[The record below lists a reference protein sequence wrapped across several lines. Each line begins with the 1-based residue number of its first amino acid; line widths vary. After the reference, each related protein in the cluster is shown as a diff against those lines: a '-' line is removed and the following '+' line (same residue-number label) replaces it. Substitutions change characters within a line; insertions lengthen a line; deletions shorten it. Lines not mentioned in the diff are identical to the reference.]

1 MKSVYGQFC
10 PVAVASEIFAER
22 WTPVILRELVL
33 GSRGF
38 NEIHRGVPRISRA
51 LLAKRL
57 RELAAAGIVESTGGG
72 YRLTEAGHEL
82 GEVVKRLGEW
92 GARWTAP
99 VRRDRLDA
107 KLLTW
112 DMRRRIAVDQLPDR
126 RVVVRFD
133 FRGVPAEHK
142 APRTYWLVM
151 ERPEVD
157 LCIIE
162 PGFEV
167 DLFVDADLAAFARV
181 WLGELPI
188 RQAIRE
194 GAINL
199 NGDRHA
205 VRQFPSWL
213 LLSTLAAVPRAGETM
228 QRRVA

>member
-33 GSRGF
+33 GSRRF
-38 NEIHRGVPRISRA
+38 NDIQRGVPKISRA
-51 LLAKRL
+51 LLVKRL
-57 RELAAAGIVESTGGG
+57 RELALHGIITNAGGDYT
-72 YRLTEAGHEL
+72 LTEAGQEL
-82 GEVVKRLGEW
+82 GEVVVHLGTW

-99 VRRDRLDA
+99 ARRDRLDA

-112 DMRRRIAVDQLPDR
+112 DMRRRIALDRLPEK

-133 FRGVPAEHK
+133 FRGVPAGHK
-142 APRTYWLVM
+142 APKTYWLVL

-167 DLFVDADLAAFARV
+167 DVFVDADLAALTKV
-181 WLGELPI
+181 WLGEVPI

-194 GAINL
+194 GGIKLA
-199 NGDRHA
+199 GDRQG
-205 VRQFPSWL
+205 VRDFPSWL
-213 LLSTLAAVPRAGETM
+213 LLSTLAAVPRAAEAL

>member
-33 GSRGF
+33 GSRRF
-38 NEIHRGVPRISRA
+38 NDIQRGVPKISRA
-51 LLAKRL
+51 LLVKRL
-57 RELAAAGIVESTGGG
+57 RELVAHGIIDSGNGE
-72 YRLTEAGHEL
+72 YRLTEAGQEL
-82 GEVVKRLGEW
+82 GEVVVHLGTW

-99 VRRDRLDA
+99 ARRDRLDA

-112 DMRRRIAVDQLPDR
+112 DMRRRIAVDRLPEK

-133 FRGVPAEHK
+133 FRGVPVGHK
-142 APRTYWLVM
+142 APKTYWLVL

-167 DLFVDADLAAFARV
+167 DVFVDADLASLTRV
-181 WLGELPI
+181 WLGEVPI

-194 GAINL
+194 GGIKL
-199 NGDRHA
+199 TGDRQG
-205 VRQFPSWL
+205 VRDFPSWL
-213 LLSTLAAVPRAGETM
+213 LLSTLAAVPRAAEGL

>member
-33 GSRGF
+33 GSRRF
-38 NEIHRGVPRISRA
+38 NDIQRGVPRISRA
-51 LLAKRL
+51 LLVKRL
-57 RELAAAGIVESTGGG
+57 RELAAHGVISSAGGE
-72 YRLTEAGHEL
+72 YRLTVAGQEL
-82 GEVVKRLGEW
+82 GEVVVHLGTW

-107 KLLTW
+107 KLLMW
-112 DMRRRIAVDQLPDR
+112 DMRRRIALERLPEK

-133 FRGVPAEHK
+133 FRGVPAGHK
-142 APRTYWLVM
+142 APKTYWLVM

-157 LCIIE
+157 LCILE

-167 DLFVDADLAAFARV
+167 DVYVDADLAALSRV
-181 WLGELPI
+181 WLGEIPI

-194 GAINL
+194 GGINL
-199 NGDRHA
+199 NGERQA
-205 VRQFPSWL
+205 VRDFPSWL
-213 LLSTLAAVPRAGETM
+213 LLSTLAAVPRPADAI

>member
-1 MKSVYGQFC
+1 MKSRYGQFC

-22 WTPVILRELVL
+22 WTPIILRELVL

-57 RELAAAGIVESTGGG
+57 RDLTASGVIEAMDGG
-72 YRLTEAGHEL
+72 YRLTDAGQEL

-99 VRRDRLDA
+99 VQRDRLDA
-107 KLLTW
+107 RLLTW
-112 DMRRRIAVDQLPDR
+112 DMRRRFDLERLPEK

-133 FRGVPAEHK
+133 FRGVPQGHK
-142 APRTYWLVM
+142 APRTYWFVL

-157 LCIIE
+157 LCFTE

-167 DLFVDADLAAFARV
+167 DLFVDADLASFARV
-181 WLGELPI
+181 WLGDVPM

-194 GAINL
+194 GAIKL
-199 NGDRHA
+199 SGARDA
-205 VRQFPSWL
+205 VRDFPSWL
-213 LLSTLAAVPRAGETM
+213 LLSTLAAVPRPGETS

>member
-33 GSRGF
+33 GSRRF
-38 NEIHRGVPRISRA
+38 NDIQRGVPKISRA
-51 LLAKRL
+51 LLVKRL
-57 RELAAAGIVESTGGG
+57 RELVAHGIIDSGNGE
-72 YRLTEAGHEL
+72 YRLTEAGQEL
-82 GEVVKRLGEW
+82 GEVVVHLGTW

-99 VRRDRLDA
+99 ARRDRLDA

-112 DMRRRIAVDQLPDR
+112 DMRRRIALDRLPEK

-133 FRGVPAEHK
+133 FRGVPAGHK
-142 APRTYWLVM
+142 APKTYWLVLQ
-151 ERPEVD
+151 RPDVD
-157 LCIIE
+157 LCIID

-167 DLFVDADLAAFARV
+167 DIFVDADLASLTKV
-181 WLGELPI
+181 WLGEVPI

-194 GAINL
+194 GGIKL
-199 NGDRHA
+199 TGDRQG
-205 VRQFPSWL
+205 VRDFPSWL
-213 LLSTLAAVPRAGETM
+213 LLSTLAAVPRAAEAL

>member
-33 GSRGF
+33 GSRRF
-38 NEIHRGVPRISRA
+38 NDIQRGVPRISRA
-51 LLAKRL
+51 LLVKRL
-57 RELAAAGIVESTGGG
+57 RELAAHGVISAAGGE
-72 YRLTEAGHEL
+72 YRLTEAGQEL
-82 GEVVKRLGEW
+82 GEVVVHLGTW

-107 KLLTW
+107 KLLIW
-112 DMRRRIAVDQLPDR
+112 DMRRRIALERLPEK

-133 FRGVPAEHK
+133 FRGVPAGHK
-142 APRTYWLVM
+142 APKTYWLVL

-167 DLFVDADLAAFARV
+167 DMYVDADLASFTRV
-181 WLGELPI
+181 WLGEVPI
-188 RQAIRE
+188 RQAIRD
-194 GAINL
+194 GDIKL
-199 NGDRHA
+199 NGE
-205 VRQFPSWL
+205 RQSVKDFPSWL
-213 LLSTLAAVPRAGETM
+213 LLSTLAAVPRPADAI

>member
-33 GSRGF
+33 GSRRF
-38 NEIHRGVPRISRA
+38 NDIQRGVPKISRA
-51 LLAKRL
+51 LLVKRL
-57 RELAAAGIVESTGGG
+57 RELVAHGIIDSGNGE
-72 YRLTEAGHEL
+72 YRLTEAGQEL
-82 GEVVKRLGEW
+82 GEVVVHLGTW

-99 VRRDRLDA
+99 ARRDRLDA

-112 DMRRRIAVDQLPDR
+112 DMRRRIALDRLPEK

-133 FRGVPAEHK
+133 FRGVPVAHK
-142 APRTYWLVM
+142 APKTYWLVL

-167 DLFVDADLAAFARV
+167 DVFVDADLASLTRV
-181 WLGELPI
+181 WLGEVPI

-194 GAINL
+194 GGIKL
-199 NGDRHA
+199 SGDRQG
-205 VRQFPSWL
+205 VRDFPSWL
-213 LLSTLAAVPRAGETM
+213 LLSTLAAVPRAAEAL

>member
-33 GSRGF
+33 GSRRF
-38 NEIHRGVPRISRA
+38 NDIQRGVPKISRA
-51 LLAKRL
+51 LLVKRL
-57 RELAAAGIVESTGGG
+57 RELALHGIITNAGGDYT
-72 YRLTEAGHEL
+72 LTEAGQEL
-82 GEVVKRLGEW
+82 GEVVVHLGTW

-99 VRRDRLDA
+99 ARRDRLDA

-112 DMRRRIAVDQLPDR
+112 DMRRRIALDKLPEK

-133 FRGVPAEHK
+133 FRGVPAGHK
-142 APRTYWLVM
+142 APKTYWLVL

-167 DLFVDADLAAFARV
+167 DVFVDADLAALTKV
-181 WLGELPI
+181 WLGEVPI

-194 GAINL
+194 GGIKLA
-199 NGDRHA
+199 GDRQG
-205 VRQFPSWL
+205 VRDFPSWL
-213 LLSTLAAVPRAGETM
+213 LLSTLAAVPRAAEAL

>member
-33 GSRGF
+33 GSRRF
-38 NEIHRGVPRISRA
+38 NDIQRGVPRISRA
-51 LLAKRL
+51 LLSKRL
-57 RELAAAGIVESTGGG
+57 RELAEHGIITSTGGE
-72 YRLTEAGHEL
+72 YLLTDAGRDL
-82 GEVVKRLGEW
+82 GEVVVHLGQW

-112 DMRRRIAVDQLPDR
+112 DMRRRIAVDRLPEK
-126 RVVVRFD
+126 RVTVRFD
-133 FRGVPAEHK
+133 FRGVPATHK
-142 APRTYWLVM
+142 APKTYWLVM
-151 ERPEVD
+151 ERPDVD

-162 PGFEV
+162 PGFEIDV
-167 DLFVDADLAAFARV
+167 FVDADLAAFSRV
-181 WLGELPI
+181 WLGEVPI

-194 GAINL
+194 RAINL
-199 NGDRHA
+199 TGDRQA
-205 VRQFPSWL
+205 VRDFPSWL
-213 LLSTLAAVPRAGETM
+213 LLSTLAAVPRATEQI

>member
-33 GSRGF
+33 GSRRF
-38 NEIHRGVPRISRA
+38 NDIQRGVPKISRA
-51 LLAKRL
+51 LLVKRL
-57 RELAAAGIVESTGGG
+57 RELALHGIISNEGGEYTLTDAGQ
-72 YRLTEAGHEL
+72 EL
-82 GEVVKRLGEW
+82 GEVVVHLGTW

-99 VRRDRLDA
+99 ARRDRLDA

-112 DMRRRIAVDQLPDR
+112 DMRRRIAVDRLPEK

-133 FRGVPAEHK
+133 FRGVPAGHK
-142 APRTYWLVM
+142 APKTYWLVL

-167 DLFVDADLAAFARV
+167 DIFVDADLASLTKV
-181 WLGELPI
+181 WLGEVPI

-194 GAINL
+194 GGIRL
-199 NGDRHA
+199 SGDRQG
-205 VRQFPSWL
+205 VRDFPSWL
-213 LLSTLAAVPRAGETM
+213 LLSTLAAVPRAAEAL

>member
-33 GSRGF
+33 GSRRF
-38 NEIHRGVPRISRA
+38 NDIQRGVPKISRA
-51 LLAKRL
+51 LLVKRL
-57 RELAAAGIVESTGGG
+57 RELAMHGIIANEDGEYTLTAAGQ
-72 YRLTEAGHEL
+72 EL
-82 GEVVKRLGEW
+82 GEVVVHLGTW

-99 VRRDRLDA
+99 ARRDRLDA

-112 DMRRRIAVDQLPDR
+112 DMRRRIALDRLPEK

-133 FRGVPAEHK
+133 FRGVPPGHK
-142 APRTYWLVM
+142 APKTYWLVL
-151 ERPEVD
+151 EKPEVD

-167 DLFVDADLAAFARV
+167 DIFVDADLAALTRV
-181 WLGELPI
+181 WLGEVPI

-194 GAINL
+194 GGIKL
-199 NGDRHA
+199 TGDRQG
-205 VRQFPSWL
+205 VRDFPSWL
-213 LLSTLAAVPRAGETM
+213 LLSTLAAVPRAAEAL

>member
-33 GSRGF
+33 GSRRF
-38 NEIHRGVPRISRA
+38 NDIQRGVPRISRA
-51 LLAKRL
+51 LLVKRL
-57 RELAAAGIVESTGGG
+57 RELSAARRDRRNEGGE
-72 YRLTEAGHEL
+72 YTLTEAGQEL
-82 GEVVKRLGEW
+82 GEVVVHLGTW

-112 DMRRRIAVDQLPDR
+112 DMRRRIAVDRLPEK

-133 FRGVPAEHK
+133 FRGVPAGHK
-142 APRTYWLVM
+142 APKTYWLVL

-167 DLFVDADLAAFARV
+167 DVFVDADLASFTQGLAR
-181 WLGELPI
+181 
-188 RQAIRE
+188 R
-194 GAINL
+194 GADPP
-199 NGDRHA
+199 GD
-205 VRQFPSWL
+205 
-213 LLSTLAAVPRAGETM
+213 PRAAGSS
-228 QRRVA
+228 

>member
-57 RELAAAGIVESTGGG
+57 RRLVECGIISAAGGE
-72 YRLTEAGHEL
+72 YRLTEAGQEL
-82 GEVVKRLGEW
+82 GEVVVHLGKW
-92 GARWTAP
+92 GTRWTSP

-107 KLLTW
+107 GLLTW
-112 DMRRRIAVDQLPDR
+112 DMRRRIAVDKLPQK
-126 RVVVRFD
+126 RVVVQFD
-133 FRGVPAEHK
+133 FRGCPAGHK
-142 APRTYWLVM
+142 APRRYWMVM
-151 ERPEVD
+151 ERPQVD

-162 PGFEV
+162 PGYEV
-167 DLFVDADLAAFARV
+167 DLFVDADLVAFSKV
-181 WLGELPI
+181 WVGELPI
-188 RQAIRE
+188 RQVIRE
-194 GAINL
+194 GGIKL
-199 NGDRHA
+199 CGMREA
-205 VRQFPSWL
+205 VRDFPSWL
-213 LLSTLAAVPRAGETM
+213 LLSTLAAVPRPVEPM

>member
-33 GSRGF
+33 GSRRF
-38 NEIHRGVPRISRA
+38 NDIQRGVPRISRA
-51 LLAKRL
+51 LLVKRL
-57 RELAAAGIVESTGGG
+57 RELAAHGVIVSAGGE
-72 YRLTEAGHEL
+72 YRLTEAGQEL
-82 GEVVKRLGEW
+82 GEVVVHLGTW

-107 KLLTW
+107 RLLMW
-112 DMRRRIAVDQLPDR
+112 DMRRRIAVERLPEK

-133 FRGVPAEHK
+133 FRGVPAGHK
-142 APRTYWLVM
+142 APKTYWLVM
-151 ERPEVD
+151 ERREVD
-157 LCIIE
+157 LCVLE

-167 DLFVDADLAAFARV
+167 DVYVGADLAALSRV
-181 WLGELPI
+181 WLGEIPI

-194 GAINL
+194 GGINL
-199 NGDRHA
+199 NGERQA
-205 VRQFPSWL
+205 VRDFPSWL
-213 LLSTLAAVPRAGETM
+213 LLSTLAAVPRPADAI

>member
-33 GSRGF
+33 GSRRF
-38 NEIHRGVPRISRA
+38 NDIQRGVPRISRA
-51 LLAKRL
+51 LLVKRL
-57 RELAAAGIVESTGGG
+57 RELVAHGVVDSSGGE
-72 YRLTEAGHEL
+72 YRLTEAGQEL
-82 GEVVKRLGEW
+82 GEVVVHLGTW

-99 VRRDRLDA
+99 ARRDRLDA

-112 DMRRRIAVDQLPDR
+112 DMRRRIALDRLPEK
-126 RVVVRFD
+126 RVVVRLD
-133 FRGVPAEHK
+133 FRGVPAGHK
-142 APRTYWLVM
+142 APKTYWLVL
-151 ERPEVD
+151 ERPDVD

-167 DLFVDADLAAFARV
+167 DVFVDADLAAFTRV
-181 WLGELPI
+181 WLGELTI

-194 GAINL
+194 GDIKL
-199 NGDRHA
+199 TGDRQG
-205 VRQFPSWL
+205 VRDFPSWL
-213 LLSTLAAVPRAGETM
+213 LLSTLAAVPRAAESL

>member
-22 WTPVILRELVL
+22 WTPIILRELVL
-33 GSRGF
+33 GSRRF

-57 RELAAAGIVESTGGG
+57 RELVEHGVITSGAGE
-72 YRLTEAGHEL
+72 YALTEAGQEL
-82 GEVVKRLGEW
+82 GEVVVSLGKW

-107 KLLTW
+107 RLLTW
-112 DMRRRIAVDQLPDR
+112 DMHRRIAVDRLPEK

-133 FRGVPAEHK
+133 FRGVPAGHK
-142 APRTYWLVM
+142 APKTYWLVL

-167 DLFVDADLAAFARV
+167 DLYVNADLAAFSRV
-181 WLGELPI
+181 WVGELPI

-194 GAINL
+194 GEIRL
-199 NGDRHA
+199 TGDRQG
-205 VRQFPSWL
+205 VRDFPSWL
-213 LLSTLAAVPRAGETM
+213 LLSTLAAVPRAAEAL

>member
-33 GSRGF
+33 GSRRF
-38 NEIHRGVPRISRA
+38 NDIQRGVPKISRA
-51 LLAKRL
+51 LLVKRL
-57 RELAAAGIVESTGGG
+57 RELVAHGIIDSGNGE
-72 YRLTEAGHEL
+72 YRLTEAGQEL
-82 GEVVKRLGEW
+82 GEVVVHLGTW

-99 VRRDRLDA
+99 ARRDRLDA

-112 DMRRRIAVDQLPDR
+112 DMRRRIAVDRLPGK

-133 FRGVPAEHK
+133 FRGVPVAHK
-142 APRTYWLVM
+142 APKTYWLVL

-167 DLFVDADLAAFARV
+167 DVFVDADLASLTRV
-181 WLGELPI
+181 WLGEVPI

-194 GAINL
+194 GGIKL
-199 NGDRHA
+199 SGDRQG
-205 VRQFPSWL
+205 VRDFPSWL
-213 LLSTLAAVPRAGETM
+213 LLSTLAAVPRAAEAL

>member
-33 GSRGF
+33 GSRRF
-38 NEIHRGVPRISRA
+38 NYIQRGVPKISRA
-51 LLAKRL
+51 LLVKRL
-57 RELAAAGIVESTGGG
+57 RELVAHGIIDSGNGE
-72 YRLTEAGHEL
+72 YRLTEAGQEL
-82 GEVVKRLGEW
+82 GEVVVHLGTW

-99 VRRDRLDA
+99 ARRDRLDA

-112 DMRRRIAVDQLPDR
+112 DMRRRIAVDRLPGK

-133 FRGVPAEHK
+133 FRGVPVAHK
-142 APRTYWLVM
+142 APKTYWLVL

-167 DLFVDADLAAFARV
+167 DVFVDADLASLTRV
-181 WLGELPI
+181 WLGEVPI

-194 GAINL
+194 GGIKL
-199 NGDRHA
+199 SGDRQG
-205 VRQFPSWL
+205 VRDFPSWL
-213 LLSTLAAVPRAGETM
+213 LLSTLAAVPRAAEAL

>member
-33 GSRGF
+33 GSRRF
-38 NEIHRGVPRISRA
+38 NDIQRGVPKISRA
-51 LLAKRL
+51 LLVKRL
-57 RELAAAGIVESTGGG
+57 RELVAHGIVDSGNGE
-72 YRLTEAGHEL
+72 YRLTEAGQEL
-82 GEVVKRLGEW
+82 GEVVVHLGTW

-99 VRRDRLDA
+99 ARRDRLDA

-112 DMRRRIAVDQLPDR
+112 DMRRRIAVDKLPEK
-126 RVVVRFD
+126 RVVVRLD
-133 FRGVPAEHK
+133 FRGVPAGHK
-142 APRTYWLVM
+142 APKTYWLVL

-167 DLFVDADLAAFARV
+167 DVFVDADLASLTKV
-181 WLGELPI
+181 CLGEVPI

-194 GAINL
+194 GGIKL
-199 NGDRHA
+199 TGDRQG
-205 VRQFPSWL
+205 VRDFPSWL
-213 LLSTLAAVPRAGETM
+213 LLSTLAAVPRPAEAL

>member
-33 GSRGF
+33 GSRRF
-38 NEIHRGVPRISRA
+38 NDIQRGVPRISRA
-51 LLAKRL
+51 LLVKRL
-57 RELAAAGIVESTGGG
+57 RELAAHGVISIAGGE
-72 YRLTEAGHEL
+72 YRLTDAGQEL
-82 GEVVKRLGEW
+82 GEVVVHLGTW

-112 DMRRRIAVDQLPDR
+112 DMRRRIAVERLPDK

-133 FRGVPAEHK
+133 FRGVPAAHK
-142 APRTYWLVM
+142 APKTYWLVM
-151 ERPEVD
+151 QRPEVD

-167 DLFVDADLAAFARV
+167 DVYVDADLASLSRV
-181 WLGELPI
+181 WLGEIPI

-194 GAINL
+194 GGINL
-199 NGDRHA
+199 TGERQA
-205 VRQFPSWL
+205 VRDFPSWL
-213 LLSTLAAVPRAGETM
+213 LLSTLAAVPRPADSI